1 MLDVCEKGSS
11 EPFLTATFV
20 VDERSSDGR
29 LEVFKVWVKEEHARD
44 FEHVNLA
51 NLFLRFVTVHGRKVP
66 TQKDV
71 FKAYRKVFDNAL
83 KHKYGSVK
91 TLEINREKTMRTA
104 PRTGLVEITLDYM
117 EKFVMEETKE
127 YIQNISKSK
136 KESVQ
141 EA

>member
-1 MLDVCEKGSS
+1 VLDVCEQGSS

-20 VDERSSDGR
+20 VDESSSDGR
-29 LEVFKVWVKEEHARD
+29 LSVFKVWVKEEHARD

-83 KHKYGSVK
+83 KHKYGNVK
-91 TLEINREKTMRTA
+91 SIEINREKTMTTA

-127 YIQNISKSK
+127 YIKNISNPK